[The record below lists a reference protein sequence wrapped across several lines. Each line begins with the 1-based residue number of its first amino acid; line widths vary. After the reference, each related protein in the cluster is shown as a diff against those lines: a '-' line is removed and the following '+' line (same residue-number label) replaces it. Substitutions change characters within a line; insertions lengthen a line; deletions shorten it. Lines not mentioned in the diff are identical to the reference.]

1 MIVLDTNV
9 VSELMR
15 RRPEAAVLEWIDG
28 ERPSDLAITAVTAA
42 ELLHGVARL
51 PNGARRRR
59 LAAAVDGMLV
69 EDFAGRLLPF
79 DGAAAVHYAQL
90 VAARERAGRPIAVA
104 DGQIAAIC
112 RHYGA
117 ALATRNVRDFAATG
131 VEVLDPWTARAG

>member
-15 RRPEAAVLEWIDG
+15 RRPAPAVLAWIDG
-28 ERPSDLAITAVTAA
+28 EDSGGLAITAITAA

-51 PNGARRRR
+51 PNGARRRT
-59 LAAAVDGMLV
+59 LTAAVGGLLT
-69 EDFAGRLLPF
+69 EDFSGRVLPF
-79 DGAAAVHYAQL
+79 DGAAAIHYVPL
-90 VAARERAGRPIAVA
+90 GAARERAGRHVSVD

-117 ALATRNVRDFAATG
+117 TLATRNTRDFAATG
-131 VEVLDPWTARAG
+131 VDVLDPWLG